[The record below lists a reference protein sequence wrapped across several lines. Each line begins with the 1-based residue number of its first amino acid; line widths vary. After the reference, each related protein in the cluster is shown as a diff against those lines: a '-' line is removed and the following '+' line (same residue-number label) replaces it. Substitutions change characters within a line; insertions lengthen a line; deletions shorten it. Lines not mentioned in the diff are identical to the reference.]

1 MTGRTLLRV
10 ETHGAVAIA
19 TFHRADGINTLNDA
33 LLDAL
38 VAFATGLEPS
48 CRAAVLAAEGP
59 AFLAGTDLAE
69 SIAMSP
75 DALLA
80 YGERAQSVARAIA
93 AAPVPIIAAVN
104 GAAIGGG
111 LEVALACDFIL
122 ADRSARFGMP
132 EVKLGTMPGLG
143 ATYSLQRA
151 IGPRLAREL
160 LYTGRMIDAE
170 AALQAG
176 LVNRLCDDDRLR
188 TDALEMAQLIAAQG
202 PLAVRA
208 IKATQRDIEAAGL
221 AAALEVEWA
230 HRRALLDT
238 EDRKE
243 GIRAFLERRP
253 PRFEGR

>member
-1 MTGRTLLRV
+1 MKPRTQLRV
-10 ETHGAVAIA
+10 ETFGAVTVA
-19 TFHRADGINTLNDA
+19 TFHRDEGLNTLNDA

-38 VAFATGLEPS
+38 IAFATGLDGH

-75 DALLA
+75 EALFA
-80 YGERAQSVARAIA
+80 YSERAQSAARAIV

-143 ATYSLQRA
+143 ATYFLQRTV
-151 IGPRLAREL
+151 GPRLAREL
-160 LYTGRMIDAE
+160 LYTGRIIDAE
-170 AALQAG
+170 TAQRVG

-188 TDALEMAQLIAAQG
+188 ADALETAHGIAAQG
-202 PLAVRA
+202 PLAVQA
-208 IKATQRDIEAAGL
+208 IKATQRHIEAAGL
-221 AAALEVEWA
+221 DAALECERTR
-230 HRRALLDT
+230 RRALLGT

-243 GIRAFLERRP
+243 GLSAFLERRP